1 MKKFLTT
8 GLSAIALSIFIFSCA
23 GVGGETL
30 TEEQKEIAVRSLL
43 GSTSFGSSYVAE
55 AVSGAES
62 RRVLANEKG
71 IAIDSNGSTLDY
83 KSSFSCGAVVSL
95 SVLMEAHLVNLTSPV
110 ALQLDSGSAEYTQCT
125 AVVSGNFEM
134 KFESKASVSGSGS
147 GSVLFRAANSDADG
161 LKLKV
166 TRNDTGDVI
175 FDQPVFLLFETKYAV
190 NSQNTSADVLCK
202 INGEKYESDWLY
214 DWDYNF

>member
-1 MKKFLTT
+1 MKKFLMT

-62 RRVLANEKG
+62 RPVLANEKG
-71 IAIDSNGSTLDY
+71 VAIDSNGSTLDY
-83 KSSFSCGAVVSL
+83 KSSFSCGAAVSL

-134 KFESKASVSGSGS
+134 KFELKASVSGS

-161 LKLKV
+161 LNLKV
-166 TRNDTGDVI
+166 TRDDTGDVI
-175 FDQPVFLLFETKYAV
+175 FNQPVFLLFETKYAV

>member
-1 MKKFLTT
+1 MKKFLMT

-62 RRVLANEKG
+62 RPVLANEKG

-134 KFESKASVSGSGS
+134 KFESKASVSGS
-147 GSVLFRAANSDADG
+147 VLFRAANSDADG
-161 LKLKV
+161 LNLKV
-166 TRNDTGDVI
+166 TRDDTGDVI
-175 FDQPVFLLFETKYAV
+175 FNQPVFLLFETKYAV

>member
-30 TEEQKEIAVRSLL
+30 SEEQKEIAVQSLL
-43 GSTSFGSSYVAE
+43 GSTGFSNTYVSS
-55 AVSGAES
+55 AVSLAGAKKTLVKETDIS
-62 RRVLANEKG
+62 L
-71 IAIDSNGSTLDY
+71 DSNGSTLDY
-83 KSSFSCGAVVSL
+83 KASLTCGVVTTL
-95 SVLMEAHLVNLTSPV
+95 SVLLEAHLVNLTSPV
-110 ALQLDSGSAEYTQCT
+110 ALQLDSGSAYTQCT

-134 KFESKASVSGSGS
+134 KVESKASVSGS

-161 LKLKV
+161 LNLKV

-175 FDQPVFLLFETKYAV
+175 FNQPVFLLFETKYAV
-190 NSQNTSADVLCK
+190 SSQNTSADVLCK

>member
-62 RRVLANEKG
+62 RPVVANEKG
-71 IAIDSNGSTLDY
+71 IEIDSNGSTLDY
-83 KSSFSCGAVVSL
+83 KSSFSCGVVSTI

-110 ALQLDSGSAEYTQCT
+110 ALQLDSGYTQCT
-125 AVVSGNFEM
+125 AVVNGNFEM
-134 KFESKASVSGSGS
+134 KFEFKASVSGS

-161 LKLKV
+161 LNLKV

-175 FDQPVFLLFETKYAV
+175 FNQPVFLLFETKYAV

>member
-43 GSTSFGSSYVAE
+43 GSTAFGSSYIAD
-55 AVSGAES
+55 AMTGAES
-62 RRVLANEKG
+62 RPVIANEKG

-83 KSSFSCGAVVSL
+83 KTSASCGVVVSV
-95 SVLMEAHLVNLTSPV
+95 SVLMKAHLVDLTSPV
-110 ALQLDSGSAEYTQCT
+110 ALQLNSGSAEYTQCT

-134 KFESKASVSGSGS
+134 EYKTKVSGSG
-147 GSVLFRAANSDADG
+147 GSILFRAANSDADG
-161 LKLKV
+161 LNLKV
-166 TRNDTGDVI
+166 TRDDTGDVI
-175 FDQPVFLLFETKYAV
+175 FNQPVFLLFETKYAL
-190 NSQNTSADVLCK
+190 NSQNVAADVLCK

>member
-30 TEEQKEIAVRSLL
+30 SEEQKNIAVQSLL
-43 GSTSFGSSYVAE
+43 GSTGFSNTYVSS
-55 AVSGAES
+55 AVSLAGA
-62 RRVLANEKG
+62 RKTLAKETD
-71 IAIDSNGSTLDY
+71 ISLDSNGSTLDY
-83 KSSFSCGAVVSL
+83 KASLTCGANITVT
-95 SVLMEAHLVNLTSPV
+95 VLLEAHLVNLTSPV

-134 KFESKASVSGSGS
+134 KVETKASVGR

-166 TRNDTGDVI
+166 TRNDTGAVI
-175 FDQPVFLLFETKYAV
+175 FNQPVFLLFETKYAV

-202 INGEKYESDWLY
+202 INGEKYESDWLC

>member
-62 RRVLANEKG
+62 RPVVANEKG
-71 IAIDSNGSTLDY
+71 IEIDSNGSTLDY
-83 KSSFSCGAVVSL
+83 KSSFSCGVVSTI

-110 ALQLDSGSAEYTQCT
+110 ALQLDSGYTQCT

-134 KFESKASVSGSGS
+134 KFELKASVSGS
-147 GSVLFRAANSDADG
+147 GSVLFRAANSDAEG
-161 LKLKV
+161 LNLKV

-175 FDQPVFLLFETKYAV
+175 FNQPVFLLFETKYAL

-202 INGEKYESDWLY
+202 INGEKYESNWLS

>member
-62 RRVLANEKG
+62 RPVVANEKG
-71 IAIDSNGSTLDY
+71 IEIDSNGSTLDY
-83 KSSFSCGAVVSL
+83 KSSFSCGVVSTI
-95 SVLMEAHLVNLTSPV
+95 SVLMEANLVNLTSPV
-110 ALQLDSGSAEYTQCT
+110 ALQLDSGYTQCT
-125 AVVSGNFEM
+125 ADVSGNFEM
-134 KFESKASVSGSGS
+134 KFELKASVSGS

-161 LKLKV
+161 LNLKV

-175 FDQPVFLLFETKYAV
+175 FNQPVFLLFETKYAV

-202 INGEKYESDWLY
+202 INGEKYESNWLCDWE
-214 DWDYNF
+214 YNF

>member
-62 RRVLANEKG
+62 RPVVANEKG
-71 IAIDSNGSTLDY
+71 IEIDSNGSTLDY
-83 KSSFSCGAVVSL
+83 KSSFSCGVVSTI

-110 ALQLDSGSAEYTQCT
+110 ALQLDSGYTQCT

-134 KFESKASVSGSGS
+134 KFEFKASVSGS
-147 GSVLFRAANSDADG
+147 GSVLFRAANSNADG
-161 LKLKV
+161 LNLKV
-166 TRNDTGDVI
+166 TRNDTGAVI
-175 FDQPVFLLFETKYAV
+175 FNQPVFLLFETKYAV

-202 INGEKYESDWLY
+202 INGEKYESDWLC